1 MDLFSLDL
9 PEGENKEFQIAL
21 VDDPAIERDWLAFSK
36 QDNQFNFSTKGDNFK
51 LISRNFSIESE
62 DKRIIS
68 GYAMIADLEI
78 PRFDEIRGAYNVVF
92 RKEAIE
98 KIWLNF
104 QRNNLNTNT
113 NIMHQTNDFAKGVF
127 VCESIFI
134 DSERGAKAHEG
145 FTQEADGSWFISMK
159 VENDEVWQQV
169 KEGKFKG
176 FSIEG
181 RFTEEPD
188 NFTKIKELINTNKM
202 SKQTLK
208 DKLKEYFNANPNDA
222 TIVKEVVENKF
233 ETAKLVDGTDV
244 TIEPAIEVGAAI
256 VIMDMDGN
264 PIAAPIAEYELE
276 DGRVIVVAVEG
287 VIAEVKEVESE
298 DEVIAP
304 ITEEPMGDEAN
315 QEQKVKRIIESIV
328 SEKIFEIEKVNA
340 FLKAEN
346 EALKKD
352 QVDLKAD
359 FAAFK
364 KEQSEAF
371 ESLKTFSK
379 EVFDELLDE
388 PVKESVKTKFNP
400 FKTEKKGNMFLTK

>member
-1 MDLFSLDL
+1 MDLFTLDL

-21 VDDPAIERDWLAFSK
+21 VDEPAIESDWIAFSK
-36 QDNQFNFSTKGDNFK
+36 KDNQFNFSTTGDNFK

-78 PRFDEIRGAYNVVF
+78 PRYDEVRGTYNVVF

-113 NIMHQTNDFAKGVF
+113 NIMHQTNEFAKGVF
-127 VCESIFI
+127 VCESVFI

-145 FTQEADGSWFISMK
+145 FEQEADGSWFISMK
-159 VENDEVWQQV
+159 IENDEVWKQV
-169 KEGKFKG
+169 KEGAFKG

-188 NFTKIKELINTNKM
+188 SFTKIKEIINTNKM

-208 DKLKEYFNANPNDA
+208 DRLKEYFSANPEDA
-222 TIVKEVVENKF
+222 NIINEVVNEKF
-233 ETAKLVDGTDV
+233 ETAKLVDGTDITV
-244 TIEPAIEVGAAI
+244 EPAIEVGAA
-256 VIMDMDGN
+256 VVVMDADGN
-264 PIAAPIAEYELE
+264 PIAAPIGEYELE
-276 DGRVIVVAVEG
+276 DGRVIVVEVEG
-287 VIAEVKEVESE
+287 VIAMVNEPEVDVEE
-298 DEVIAP
+298 P
-304 ITEEPMGDEAN
+304 IVEEPMAEEDAQG
-315 QEQKVKRIIESIV
+315 QKVKRIIESIV
-328 SEKIFEIEKVNA
+328 SEKIFGIEKDAKFLKEENEV
-340 FLKAEN
+340 LKAEMV
-346 EALKKD
+346 ELTEKF
-352 QVDLKAD
+352 KA
-359 FAAFK
+359 FIS
-364 KEQSEAF
+364 EQSENF

-388 PVKESVKTKFNP
+388 PVQTPIKEKFNP
-400 FKTEKKGNMFLTK
+400 FKSEKKGNMFIKN